1 MSNVEI
7 FLNLGHTA
15 FTENPE
21 GYRVSVLEYQ
31 SSMEADEAAEEA
43 YIFTNFPG
51 FLLLNERLTNLRQQY
66 YSRVKRSLCAGDI
79 VVVDGESFLCLNDGW
94 KKLQYD

>member
-7 FLNLGHTA
+7 FLNLGHTV

-31 SSMEADEAAEEA
+31 SSLKADEAAEEA
-43 YIFTNFPG
+43 YILTNAPD
-51 FLLLNERLTNLRQQY
+51 LLLNERLTNLRHQY
-66 YSRVKRSLCAGDI
+66 YSRVKRPLYAGDV

>member
-21 GYRVSVLEYQ
+21 GYRVSILEYQ

-43 YIFTNFPG
+43 YILTNAPD
-51 FLLLNERLTNLRQQY
+51 LLLNERLVRLRHQY
-66 YSRVKRSLCAGDI
+66 YSRVKRSLCAGDV
-79 VVVDGESFLCLNDGW
+79 VVVDNEYFLCLNDGW

>member
-43 YIFTNFPG
+43 YILTNAPD
-51 FLLLNERLTNLRQQY
+51 LLLNERLINLRRQY
-66 YSRVKRSLCAGDI
+66 YSRVKRSLCTGDV
-79 VVVDGESFLCLNDGW
+79 VVVDDESFLCLNDGW